1 MAEFTLVIDH
11 DKCTG
16 CGVCEMVCAMHSGHG
31 FNPQKARIRVIALEG
46 ETALSYLPVTCMQC
60 EKPPCEAIC
69 PTGAISSDPVTG
81 AKVINKE
88 KCIGCSGCVYACPF
102 GAIVLDRSEKIP
114 FVCDHCGGDP
124 LCAQWCPQGAI
135 EYIKSDSAS
144 IRLKRERA
152 DKFIGNI
159 DPQFIDAKKDPYVR
173 LIDSLNK

>member
-1 MAEFTLVIDH
+1 MSEFSLVINY

-16 CGVCEMVCAMHSGHG
+16 CAVCEMVCAMHFGHG
-31 FNPQKARIRVIALEG
+31 FNPQKARIRVVALEG

-69 PTGAISSDPVTG
+69 PT
-81 AKVINKE
+81 
-88 KCIGCSGCVYACPF
+88 PF

-114 FVCDHCGGDP
+114 FVCDKCGGDP

-144 IRLKRERA
+144 IRLKRDRA
-152 DKFIGNI
+152 DKFIENI
-159 DPQFIDAKKDPYVR
+159 DPQFLDAKKDQYVR
-173 LIDSLNK
+173 LLDSLNK